1 MRKKQKKTLRKQSE
15 SLRIAKLKHDKWLRS
30 MGAHKDQRTVQPTFT
45 IVKSP
50 WEQDMGPGEEQ
61 SETSGTHKHTKWE
74 PGTKKQTM
82 RYSGKRRLLGIAT
95 LHKSNLVPVFE
106 KEELKAIGH
115 MRR

>member
-1 MRKKQKKTLRKQSE
+1 MRKKLKKQSE

-30 MGAHKDQRTVQPTFT
+30 MGAHKDQRSAIPTFT
-45 IVKSP
+45 IHKSP
-50 WEQDMGPGEEQ
+50 WEQDMGPGEEE
-61 SETSGTHKHTKWE
+61 SEMSGTHKNTKWDA
-74 PGTKKQTM
+74 GAKKQTM

-106 KEELKAIGH
+106 REELQAIGH